1 MSETKFDFNTLNERE
16 RVLEKLKEIFSNK
29 SIYNVMLQ
37 NKVIEYRDRI
47 LTIIADIVNKKS
59 SGVSHSYHRVF
70 DFIYRLIEIKFSLT
84 GGDYCGERN
93 VIDKLLLDL
102 ELITL
107 TTYGESFIRC
117 LCNKGD
123 TLINCIFLISDHNM
137 GFEEILNEHDIAD
150 DIIMAQLCLD
160 RLRIS
165 LEIPLNFPNQEE
177 FNRQALSNLYQ
188 YLLLGNSNFKDEI
201 NVDINVWVINA
212 RYHIKQ
218 QNIVLSNK
226 ANELTIDGKNRAL
239 IIVGVHFEQCRISWQ
254 GNVSFYNCTFTK
266 CQFTL
271 NENIL
276 SNNNGKPLP
285 QNSSLEAE
293 NKSTGQN
300 LLFNNV
306 VVIDKLSIS
315 EACTLDL
322 TLKNINHHQ
331 LSYQK
336 SEVVLKDT
344 HFSNISLMQCKN
356 ISLIMDKRCTI
367 DQISSLEVEYYEFI
381 GDTAVFEELP
391 FFANCKIYSIISVK
405 YNKKFGYAECNAFSE
420 NLAKMGCK
428 NLAIEYKAHALDSY
442 AINCTCAEKVPLF
455 MYGILNRKGR
465 SIWLPMLW
473 LLIMFFCWWGYY
485 YLRNPCVSSFNFA
498 LKEVLWPLRLLN
510 SNVSYNDNTAFL
522 LGDLFTK
529 IFSTTCIYLFLKGI
543 KMRYETKD

>member
-1 MSETKFDFNTLNERE
+1 M
-16 RVLEKLKEIFSNK
+16 
-29 SIYNVMLQ
+29 
-37 NKVIEYRDRI
+37 
-47 LTIIADIVNKKS
+47 
-59 SGVSHSYHRVF
+59 
-70 DFIYRLIEIKFSLT
+70 
-84 GGDYCGERN
+84 
-93 VIDKLLLDL
+93 
-102 ELITL
+102 
-107 TTYGESFIRC
+107 
-117 LCNKGD
+117 
-123 TLINCIFLISDHNM
+123 
-137 GFEEILNEHDIAD
+137 
-150 DIIMAQLCLD
+150 
-160 RLRIS
+160 
-165 LEIPLNFPNQEE
+165 
-177 FNRQALSNLYQ
+177 
-188 YLLLGNSNFKDEI
+188 
-201 NVDINVWVINA
+201 
-212 RYHIKQ
+212 
-218 QNIVLSNK
+218 
-226 ANELTIDGKNRAL
+226 
-239 IIVGVHFEQCRISWQ
+239 
-254 GNVSFYNCTFTK
+254 
-266 CQFTL
+266 
-271 NENIL
+271 

-293 NKSTGQN
+293 KKSVTQN
-300 LLFNNV
+300 ILFNN

-315 EACTLDL
+315 AACMLDL
-322 TLKNINHHQ
+322 TLKNINYHQ

-356 ISLIMDKRCTI
+356 ISLIMGKNCKI

-391 FFANCKIYSIISVK
+391 FFANCKIHSIISVK
-405 YNKKFGYAECNAFSE
+405 YNKQFGYAECNAFSE
-420 NLAKMGCK
+420 NLSKMGCK

-510 SNVSYNDNTAFL
+510 SNVSYNDNNTAFL